1 MIPTKT
7 RERTNANIYS
17 YNLPIDYWRRNLIY
31 STEEKSDFIKA
42 ILENSLFNN
51 REYYELITEVLMQ
64 IPDEELE
71 KIDSSLDHIV
81 VMRRGTY
88 AAAENVRFT
97 CMGKHE
103 TKIETNSKPFESV
116 KPVYFHKY
124 VVILGLDN
132 MKKLAQTQKLAVIAE
147 QFAHVYLNHEFIGGL
162 EKRDEAAKLIKS
174 WGFYPFLPPH
184 ASHGQ
189 RNASTIVQARDFEE
203 RSRT

>member
-1 MIPTKT
+1 MIEAKT
-7 RERTNANIYS
+7 RERANANIYS
-17 YNLPIDYWRRNLIY
+17 YNLPIDYWRRNLTY
-31 STEEKSDFIKA
+31 SPEEKSDFIRA

-64 IPDEELE
+64 IPDEALE

-103 TKIETNSKPFESV
+103 TKIEPDSKPFESV
-116 KPVYFHKY
+116 KPVYFHKHI
-124 VVILGLDN
+124 VILGIDN

-147 QFAHVYLNHEFIGGL
+147 QFAHVYLNHESIGGL
-162 EKRDEAAKLIKS
+162 DEDEAAKLIKS
-174 WGFYPFLPPH
+174 WGFYPFLRSH
-184 ASHGQ
+184 ASQ
-189 RNASTIVQARDFEE
+189 RQRKASTIVQARDFEE
-203 RSRT
+203 HSRT